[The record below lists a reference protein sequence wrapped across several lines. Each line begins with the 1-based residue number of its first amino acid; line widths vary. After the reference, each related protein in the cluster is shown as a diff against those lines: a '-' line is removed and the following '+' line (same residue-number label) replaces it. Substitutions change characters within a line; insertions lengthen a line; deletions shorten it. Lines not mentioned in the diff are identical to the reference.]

1 MFYSSRLT
9 LPLTGYNVCMD
20 ALSFT
25 THTLNT
31 LPWGKAVQDI
41 LSSALEAI
49 DPQRAVL
56 NAFEQDSQIAAR
68 LAGCRRVLV
77 AGAGKAAYPM
87 ALALE
92 QALAGRNIP
101 IAGGL
106 VVTKDGHVPASSELH
121 RVQIVEA
128 GHPLPDERGQQ
139 AAQRIAGLLRSAG
152 AGDRVICLISGGGSA
167 LLTAPAPGIALADL
181 QQLTTLLLRSGAPI
195 QRINGLRKHLELLKG
210 GGLARLAAP
219 AHVITLILSDV
230 VGDPLDAIASGPS
243 VPDPTTYAD
252 AWETLEQFGLL
263 ESAPDAVCEHLQRG
277 LRGEIA
283 ETLKPGD
290 PIFSTVYNRLVGSN
304 ALASEAAAARARD
317 LGWHAIVLS
326 TRKEGEARQVGAE
339 LAQLARQAQHEIRPV
354 CLILGGETTVT
365 VRGQGRGGR
374 NQEVALGAVSGL
386 AGLEHALVV
395 ALATDG
401 GDGPTDAAGAVASGQ
416 TLARA
421 AALGL
426 DPRAALRDNDAY
438 TFFDALGD
446 LLKPGPTRT
455 NVNDLMFVFVG
466 REAAGRE

>member
-1 MFYSSRLT
+1 MEATSFLT
-9 LPLTGYNVCMD
+9 L
-20 ALSFT
+20 
-25 THTLNT
+25 TLNA
-31 LPWGKAVQDI
+31 LPWGNDVCSVLAA
-41 LSSALEAI
+41 ALEAV
-49 DPQRAVL
+49 DPQQAVL
-56 NAFEQDSQIAAR
+56 HALQSDDEIVAR
-68 LAGCRRVLV
+68 LEGCRRVLV

-92 QALAGRNIP
+92 QALAARNVP
-101 IAGGL
+101 IAAGL
-106 VVTKDGHVPASSELH
+106 VVTKDGHIPARNELR
-121 RVQIVEA
+121 RVQMVEA

-139 AAQRIAGLLRSAG
+139 AAQRIAGLLRAAG
-152 AGDRVICLISGGGSA
+152 PDDRVICLISGGGSA
-167 LLTAPAPGIALADL
+167 LLTAPAPGLSLVDL
-181 QQLTTLLLRSGAPI
+181 QQLTGLLLRSGAPI

-219 AHVITLILSDV
+219 AHLTTLILSDV

-243 VPDPTTYAD
+243 APDPSTYAD

-263 ESAPDAVCEHLQRG
+263 ESAPSAVREHLLRG

-290 PIFSTVYNRLVGSN
+290 LIFSAVDNRLVGSN
-304 ALASEAAAARARD
+304 ALAAEAAAARARD
-317 LGWHAIVLS
+317 LGWHAAVL
-326 TRKEGEARQVGAE
+326 TTQKEGEARRVGAE
-339 LAQLARQAQHEIRPV
+339 LAQLARQAQREARPV

-365 VRGQGRGGR
+365 VRGQGKGGR

-386 AGLEHALVV
+386 AGLEHTLIVS
-395 ALATDG
+395 LATDG
-401 GDGPTDAAGAVASGQ
+401 GDGPTDAAGAVADGE

-426 DPRAALRDNDAY
+426 DPQAALRDNDAY
-438 TFFDALGD
+438 AFFDALGD

-466 REAAGRE
+466 PES